1 MTTQGGIAK
10 FFLVFCLFLA
20 GCGGTSDTA
29 EGTIATVSTLR
40 GDVTV
45 LDESAGPTARV
56 SVGGA
61 MRTGEASR
69 ARALLDTGA
78 RLLVDEHSALRFD
91 AIDAVTLTSGRVFL
105 EALSGDAVTITLG
118 ESSLRVSDAAL
129 SIRMSDEQARVYA
142 VRGEVSFVRG
152 EHRGVLRAGEEIVF
166 ADGSPTIAPVVL
178 YEDWTGGLMRP
189 GPDQESVTK
198 GMGALEARVPDEIGM
213 ARWALTIR
221 RLDVRVR
228 IDGDFAITEVEQEFF
243 NPASETVEGLYR
255 LNLPEGAVLQRFA
268 VDRNG
273 TLVDGYVREQQ
284 QARAAYEAQVYRGST
299 LDPALLEWEG
309 PGRYHARIYPI
320 AGGEVRRIAIRY
332 ALWLAPVREGGPRLY
347 RYPMG
352 GGERAP
358 HIEEMS
364 FVADLREAGAA
375 SVRAGMGA
383 IAERDSVVFRQS
395 DFRPRSDL
403 WIELEGQRQPG
414 TSRVQHAYRAVHSAP
429 PRAPGSRVIVHEA
442 DERDYWFLPLELP
455 SDLRMPAH
463 GEGMDWVIV
472 ADISAAMDRS
482 HLELGRSAIE
492 SLAAHFGPNDR
503 VNIVGADLSLRPLVS
518 GEDAMALG
526 APESSRM
533 EALLEGL
540 SRVAAGG
547 ASDLGE
553 AFTEAAR
560 MLDPS
565 RPSAI
570 VYVGDGAPTVGEL
583 AAEALIEQMGRLP
596 HPIRLYAMA
605 IGADANLDLLSA
617 LTSGGGLAMR
627 VTDQRDAAAAVLDV
641 LAHAERPLLS
651 RVTVDLG
658 SGIDNA
664 FPRRPVDVVL
674 GDVLT
679 VVGRVRE
686 QTPTEVVVRG
696 EMLGEPFERRI
707 PVSTENTG
715 ETTDLRLRWAQE
727 RLHQLLLAGA
737 TREEVAELGTR
748 YGLITPYTSYYVPSA
763 RELAHMGSLSR
774 ELIRPPLRMAR
785 VESESS
791 FSQIALGLVLGPLA
805 LGGCDRAESPPP
817 MAEGS
822 PGWPASQSAA
832 GGVAPEEAEM
842 ARDEGA
848 MAPSS
853 GDDRFLERPVEEQQ
867 AAEPQAR
874 PAPSSPAPPAPTSAP
889 SVSSTPS
896 IADFLEQPRADSARA
911 SNTVSPGLDMDGTGR
926 GGGGMGEGT
935 IGLGQ
940 LGAIGHGSGSGFGY
954 GGGSPLRRERERSQP
969 PADGA
974 QETQVVTTRITTIIR
989 TTTTVEDHVR
999 RRCSEAASR
1008 PLEDRRAL
1016 WRERLSRTSGAH
1028 GWLSAYS
1035 DASRDCEMPAYRD
1048 RRAFLQLILE
1058 QAGNLQAMIDVYR
1071 LTNEFAARDFLRREI
1086 LRRVRSPA
1094 DLALVRTA
1102 FGPGALDLD
1111 GLAQQVLARAQTPA
1125 ARLRAL
1131 RALVIQRPDSID
1143 LKLRLLEEIETQ
1155 GRHAEAIRLAS
1166 QLRLDPMADAG
1177 VRTAIGE
1184 MYLRFGREADARRAF
1199 SEIVEFAPLDE
1210 LARRRLGDLYR
1221 AHGWY
1226 TDAYRQYVTLAA
1238 IRPDDPSV
1246 LLLLARAAA
1255 GAGRIDEAL
1264 RLEQRL
1270 MEMAEPGA
1278 REGLA
1283 RVAQLWSSVRFA
1295 KLRDEARRNHDD
1307 RGYEEQIARMRHS
1320 GVLRGSGALRVALT
1334 WSHPDAQISLFAAH
1348 PGLTPTR
1355 PEDLA
1360 PELGI
1365 EAFEVAEQ
1373 ESAPYRIEV
1382 RRDTRDRLGE
1392 IEAELIVLWNEGR
1405 DDEQI
1410 MIVPLRL
1417 GPEVTALAW
1426 TIAGRALNETTPSI
1440 IRGANR

>member
-1 MTTQGGIAK
+1 MRTQGGVARV
-10 FFLVFCLFLA
+10 FLVFCSFLA
-20 GCGGTSDTA
+20 GCGGPSDPSA
-29 EGTIATVSTLR
+29 GTIAAVSTLR
-40 GDVTV
+40 GDVIV
-45 LDESAGPTARV
+45 ADESAGPVARV
-56 SVGGA
+56 PVGEA

-69 ARALLDTGA
+69 ARVLLDMGA
-78 RLLVDEHSALRFD
+78 RLLVDERSALRFD
-91 AIDAVTLTSGRVFL
+91 AFDAITLTSGRMFL
-105 EALSGDAVTITLG
+105 EAFEGDALTIALG
-118 ESSLRVSDAAL
+118 DSTLRVSDAAL

-142 VRGEVSFVRG
+142 VRGEVNFRRG
-152 EHRGVLRAGEEIVF
+152 EHRGVLRAGEEVVF
-166 ADGSPTIAPVVL
+166 ADGAPRVEPVVL

-189 GPDQESVTK
+189 GPEREAVAQ

-221 RLDVRVR
+221 RLDVRVQ
-228 IDGDFAITEVEQEFF
+228 IDGDLAITEVEQEFF

-273 TLVDGYVREQQ
+273 TLVDGYVRERQ
-284 QARAAYEAQVYRGST
+284 QARAAYDAQVYRGST
-299 LDPALLEWEG
+299 DDPALLEWDG

-332 ALWLAPVREGGPRLY
+332 ALWLAPTREGGPRLY

-364 FVADLREAGAA
+364 FVADLRDADAA

-403 WIELEGQRQPG
+403 WIELEGQRSSPAAR
-414 TSRVQHAYRAVHSAP
+414 SQHAYRAAHRAP
-429 PRAPGSRVIVHEA
+429 PRAPGARAIVHES

-455 SDLRMPAH
+455 NDLRVSAH
-463 GEGMDWVIV
+463 DEGMDWVIV
-472 ADISAAMDRS
+472 ADVSAATDRS

-492 SLAAHFGPNDR
+492 SLVAYLGPRDR
-503 VNIVGADLSLRPLVS
+503 VSIVGADLALRPLVP
-518 GEDAMALG
+518 GDDAMALG
-526 APESSRM
+526 APEPRRM

-540 SRVAAGG
+540 SKVPAGG
-547 ASDLGE
+547 ASDLGA
-553 AFTEAAR
+553 AFSEAAR
-560 MLDPS
+560 MLDS
-565 RPSAI
+565 TRPSAI

-583 AAEALIEQMGRLP
+583 GAEALIEQMGRLP

-605 IGADANLDLLSA
+605 IGADANLDLLSV

-627 VTDQRDAAAAVLDV
+627 VTERRDAARAVLDV

-679 VVGRVRE
+679 IVGRVRE

-707 PVSTENTG
+707 PVSTESTS
-715 ETTDLRLRWAQE
+715 ETTDLRLRWAHE
-727 RLHQLLLAGA
+727 RLAQLLLAGA

-763 RELAHMGSLSR
+763 RELR
-774 ELIRPPLRMAR
+774 TAR
-785 VESESS
+785 IEDESS
-791 FSQIALGLVLGPLA
+791 SFARIALGLVLAPLS
-805 LGGCDRAESPPP
+805 LGGCTHASSSPEPAAEQ
-817 MAEGS
+817 A
-822 PGWPASQSAA
+822 PGWPSA
-832 GGVAPEEAEM
+832 GERE
-842 ARDEGA
+842 EGA
-848 MAPSS
+848 M
-853 GDDRFLERPVEEQQ
+853 GQ
-867 AAEPQAR
+867 AAALMDETSEEAR
-874 PAPSSPAPPAPTSAP
+874 PEAEPSDMPAPPAPPAAP
-889 SVSSTPS
+889 SVAAQSAPAPS
-896 IADFLEQPRADSARA
+896 RTSNAAPAEIAD
-911 SNTVSPGLDMDGTGR
+911 GLGFDVTGTGR

-935 IGLGQ
+935 IGVGQ

-954 GGGSPLRRERERSQP
+954 GAGSGRESERRAAPRPTSRPTPQ
-969 PADGA
+969 
-974 QETQVVTTRITTIIR
+974 TTTTTTRITTIIR
-989 TTTTVEDHVR
+989 TTSTTEDHVR

-1008 PLEDRRAL
+1008 SLEDRRAL
-1016 WRERLSRTSGAH
+1016 WRERLSRAGGVH
-1028 GWLSAYS
+1028 GWLSAYA
-1035 DASRDCEMPAYRD
+1035 DASRDCEMPGYRD

-1058 QAGNLQAMIDVYR
+1058 QAGNLRAMIDVYR
-1071 LTNEFAARDFLRREI
+1071 LMNESAARDFLRHEI
-1086 LRRVRSPA
+1086 LRRVRSPN
-1094 DLALVRTA
+1094 DLALVRAA

-1111 GLAQQVLARAQTPA
+1111 GLIEQVLARAQTPV

-1131 RALVIQRPDSID
+1131 RALMIQRPDSID
-1143 LKLRLLEEIETQ
+1143 LELRLLEELEAQ
-1155 GRHAEAIRLAS
+1155 GRHAEAIRLAA

-1226 TDAYRQYVTLAA
+1226 ADAYRQYVTLAA

-1255 GAGRIDEAL
+1255 GSGRIDEAL

-1295 KLRDEARRNHDD
+1295 KLRDEARRNHDE
-1307 RGYEEQIARMRHS
+1307 RGYEEQIARMRRT

-1348 PGLTPTR
+1348 PGLAPTR
-1355 PEDLA
+1355 PLDLA

-1382 RRDTRDRLGE
+1382 RRSTRDRLGE

-1410 MIVPLRL
+1410 MIVPLRF
-1417 GPEVTALAW
+1417 GPGVTALAW
-1426 TIAGRALNETTPSI
+1426 TIAGRTLQ
-1440 IRGANR
+1440 GVNR